1 MPILTGPEIKR
12 LAEGG
17 TGANGERIVITPFDP
32 ARCGP
37 ASYDLHL
44 GDTLRRYKH
53 DVERGGYIDPLDPP
67 ETFDVPHY
75 QTLGG
80 WLLSPGRVYLGV
92 TREYTET
99 HGLAAQ
105 VGGRSSWG
113 RYGLSVHVTAGFIDP
128 GFCGS
133 ITLEL
138 VATQPIL
145 VRPGDKIA
153 QIVYQTITGEYQPYQ
168 GRYQGATEE
177 PTASRFHLPDP
188 TGGEE

>member
-12 LAEGG
+12 LAEGNFG
-17 TGANGERIVITPFDP
+17 FRGERITIRPFDP
-32 ARCGP
+32 AMCGP

-53 DVERGGYIDPLDPP
+53 DVERGYIDPLDPP

-75 QTLGG
+75 QGLDG
-80 WLLSPGRVYLGV
+80 WMLQPGRVYLGV
-92 TREYTET
+92 TKEHTET
-99 HGLAAQ
+99 HRLAAQ

-113 RYGLSVHVTAGFIDP
+113 RYGLAVHVTAGFIDP
-128 GFCGS
+128 GFCGP

-145 VRPGDKIA
+145 VRPGCKIA
-153 QIVYQTITGEYQPYQ
+153 QIVYTTILGEYQPYQ
-168 GRYQGATEE
+168 GRYQNAGRV
-177 PTASRFHLPDP
+177 PVASRFHEPDP
-188 TGGEE
+188 TGGTE